1 MEKKK
6 EWEGYKNMQ
15 LWENLKEIT
24 RKEVQLTKNDNVN
37 SRTKLEEL
45 EETEEWEGCEN
56 KQLGTTLKEI
66 WIK

>member
-1 MEKKK
+1 
-6 EWEGYKNMQ
+6 
-15 LWENLKEIT
+15 
-24 RKEVQLTKNDNVN
+24 VQLTKNDNVN

>member
-1 MEKKK
+1 
-6 EWEGYKNMQ
+6 MQ

-45 EETEEWEGCEN
+45 EGTEEWEGCEN